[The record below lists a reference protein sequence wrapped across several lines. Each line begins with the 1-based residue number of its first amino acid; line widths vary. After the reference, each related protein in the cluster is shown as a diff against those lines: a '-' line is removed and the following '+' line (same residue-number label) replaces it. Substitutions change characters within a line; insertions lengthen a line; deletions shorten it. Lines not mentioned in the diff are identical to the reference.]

1 MTMTDTPTVSGGTG
15 LSDAQAKI
23 VDMLDAETG
32 DTQIDGRD
40 PALQDEPEGD
50 EPEGESDDDLEVDSE
65 PEGEGSEPSEDVE
78 SDEPKE
84 PSDEDEPAEPET
96 IEVDGTPV
104 PVEELKKGYL
114 RQQDYTRKTM
124 ALAEERKALE
134 AEVQSVQVERAQY
147 AQLLPVLAQ
156 QLQAGF
162 EKEPD
167 WDTLFAQDPIGAVQI
182 ERAWRVKQQERQQYL
197 EAIAAEQMRLQE
209 LELAEQH
216 KRIERELQE
225 GRRKLLEAIPAWRKP
240 EVAKAE
246 KAKVREYAKKL
257 GFTDD
262 ELKFVT
268 DARAVVG
275 LYKAMK
281 YDELVAR
288 RDKVVREPKPQVAP
302 MRPGGKPG
310 KVDLRGKPVVQAK
323 QRLAKTG
330 SVRDAA
336 SAIEFL
342 L

>member
-1 MTMTDTPTVSGGTG
+1 MTMTDTPTDSGGTG

-23 VDMLDAETG
+23 VSMLDAETG
-32 DTQIDGRD
+32 DTQIDEQD
-40 PALQDEPEGD
+40 PALQQDEPD
-50 EPEGESDDDLEVDSE
+50 GESDDDLEIE
-65 PEGEGSEPSEDVE
+65 TAPEGEGAEESEDVE
-78 SDEPKE
+78 SDEQE
-84 PSDEDEPAEPET
+84 EDADESESAEPET

-114 RQQDYTRKTM
+114 RQADYTRKTM
-124 ALAEERKALE
+124 ALAEERKAFEGE
-134 AEVQSVQVERAQY
+134 AQSVQVERAQY

-156 QLQAGF
+156 QLQAGM

-167 WDTLFAQDPIGAVQI
+167 WDTLFAQDPIGAIQI

-197 EAIAAEQMRLQE
+197 QAITAEQERLQE
-209 LELAEQH
+209 QEQFENQKRIQRELAEN
-216 KRIERELQE
+216 
-225 GRRKLLEAIPAWRKP
+225 GAKLLEAIPAWRKP

-246 KAKVREYAKKL
+246 KAKVKEYAKKL

-288 RDKVVREPKPQVAP
+288 RDKVVKEPKSPVAP
-302 MRPGGKPG
+302 MRPGGKPA

-330 SVRDAA
+330 NVRDAA

>member
-1 MTMTDTPTVSGGTG
+1 MTMTDTPTDSGGTG
-15 LSDAQAKI
+15 LTDAQAKI
-23 VDMLDAETG
+23 AGMLDAEDG
-32 DTQIDGRD
+32 DTQTGEQD
-40 PALQDEPEGD
+40 PALQDEPEG
-50 EPEGESDDDLEVDSE
+50 ESDDNLEIETESEGEDSE
-65 PEGEGSEPSEDVE
+65 ESEEVE
-78 SDEPKE
+78 SDEQE
-84 PSDEDEPAEPET
+84 DESDEDESPEPET
-96 IEVDGTPV
+96 IDIDGTPV

-134 AEVQSVQVERAQY
+134 GEAQSVQVERAQY

-182 ERAWRVKQQERQQYL
+182 ERAWRVKQQQRQEYL
-197 EAIAAEQMRLQE
+197 QAISAEQERLQE
-209 LELAEQH
+209 QEQVENQRRIARELAENQT
-216 KRIERELQE
+216 
-225 GRRKLLEAIPAWRKP
+225 KLLEAIPSWRKP

-281 YDELVAR
+281 YDELAAR
-288 RDKVVREPKPQVAP
+288 RDKVVQAPKPQVAP

-330 SVRDAA
+330 NVRDAA